1 MSVPQPA
8 TTENVGPRRAVV
20 AGAGLIGLATAFE
33 LRRRGAAV
41 SIVDPE
47 PAGGAT
53 RAAAGMLAPIAE
65 TRYGQ
70 EPLYPLM
77 GASGAEYSA
86 FVERVAAASGL
97 PTGYRT
103 EETLVVAA
111 DAADAQALRE
121 LAAHQTAAGMAVES
135 IPVRQ
140 ARLLEP
146 ALAPRLAGA
155 MRIASDRQIDPR
167 LLAAAL
173 VAALD
178 APGVPTLDD
187 VADPGPARWYPS
199 RVSGLL
205 VGERHREATG
215 VQLETGEEVGGD
227 VVVLATGLHAG
238 ATAGLPEDLNLRLRP
253 VHGDILRLR
262 VPDSVLAPGEE
273 HLLTRTVRARVAERP
288 VYLVPRTDGTVVLGA
303 TSREDGRDSVLAG
316 GVHQL
321 LRDARAVV
329 PAIDECDVLEMLA
342 RARPGTPDDLP
353 YLGGCSVPGL
363 LISTGHFRHGVL
375 LTPLASRLIAELAT
389 GLRDPRID
397 HERDTDFLAATD
409 PRRHCLTPSALEY
422 S

>member
-1 MSVPQPA
+1 MQPTIA
-8 TTENVGPRRAVV
+8 DSAAPRRAVV

-33 LRRRGAAV
+33 LRRRGVAV
-41 SIVDPE
+41 SVVDPD

-53 RAAAGMLAPIAE
+53 RAAAGMLAPVAE
-65 TRYGQ
+65 TQYGQ

-77 GASGAEYSA
+77 GASAAEYPA

-121 LAAHQTAAGMAVES
+121 LAGHQTAAGMAVEP
-135 IPVRQ
+135 IPVRR
-140 ARLLEP
+140 ARGLEP

-155 MRIASDRQIDPR
+155 TRIASDRQVDPR

-173 VAALD
+173 IAALD
-178 APGVPTLDD
+178 APDVPTLDD
-187 VADPGPARWYPS
+187 AADPGPARWYPS
-199 RVSGLL
+199 PVAGL
-205 VGERHREATG
+205 VIAERHREVTG
-215 VQLETGEEVGGD
+215 VELESGEEVGGD
-227 VVVLATGLHAG
+227 VVVLATGLRAG

-273 HLLTRTVRARVAERP
+273 HLLTRTVRAQVTGRP
-288 VYLVPRTDGTVVLGA
+288 VYLVPRADGTVVLGA
-303 TSREDGRDSVLAG
+303 TSREDGRDAVLAG

-329 PAIDECDVLEMLA
+329 PAIDECEVVEMLA

-353 YLGGCSVPGL
+353 YLGGCSVAGV

-389 GLRDPRID
+389 GLHDPHVD
-397 HERDTDFLAATD
+397 HERDIDFLAATD
-409 PRRHCLTPSALEY
+409 PRRHCLNPSALEY